1 LDKDNLDMFNQLV
14 QFINSTNDNK
24 LKDHASMLLAQYNTA
39 SGIRM
44 KSEIEIF
51 LIKNK
56 KVA

>member
-1 LDKDNLDMFNQLV
+1 MFNQLV